1 MTEDQ
6 KNIIEAINN
15 YVKSGFYSLDDVIE
29 NVFEVIE
36 GYTYT
41 DTWVKKTI
49 KAVFKDHILESN
61 NWTHPTDPE
70 KLKAVFDQL
79 SREGIM
85 ALHNYGW
92 EPSDIGPVVTATLY
106 DLKENGYEV
115 NIKGCC
121 GYNWQDVETVLNPQW
136 KNLYIQFYTY
146 NDVEMDEKTQK
157 TEQLKIGNRINELL
171 KEQNFNVEWNGTLDK
186 NFCIKNFEWLKC
198 YKEEDDCWDEYTN
211 ALWD

>member
-6 KNIIEAINN
+6 KNIIEVINN
-15 YVKSGFYSLDDVIE
+15 YVKSGFYSLDDTIE

-49 KAVFKDHILESN
+49 KAVYKEHILESN

-70 KLKAVFDQL
+70 KLKEVFDQL
-79 SREGIM
+79 SQEKIM
-85 ALHNYGW
+85 ALHNFGW
-92 EPSDIGPVVTATLY
+92 ENSDIFPVVNATIEGIK
-106 DLKENGYEV
+106 KESGFEV
-115 NIKGCC
+115 ELVGCC
-121 GYNWQDVETVLNPQW
+121 GYHWQDIEIVLNPQW
-136 KNLYIQFYTY
+136 KSLSIGFYSY
-146 NDVEMDEKTQK
+146 EEDETNEKI
-157 TEQLKIGNRINELL
+157 EQLKIGNRILELL
-171 KEQNFNVEWNGTLDK
+171 KKHNFDLEWNGTLDK
-186 NFCIKNFEWLKC
+186 KICIKNFEWLKY